1 MPKPKGTA
9 ETISVMQLLN
19 MFPDDDAC
27 FEWLE
32 SVRWN
37 GKPTCPHCGG
47 TDQISKPASKPHT
60 FWCGKCRKQFRVTT
74 GTVMHSTKTPLRNWI
89 FTFYLVMTAR
99 KGVSAMQLSK
109 ELGVQYKTAWYML
122 HRVREACASGEMMLE
137 GVVEM
142 DEAYIGG
149 KEANK
154 HADKRLNAGRGAVG
168 KTAVIGAKERN
179 GRVIARPIEK
189 TNMKTARDFV
199 KANVGSGAIIY
210 TDEAG
215 MYNDLP
221 SNVVHDSV
229 NHSAKE
235 YVRGDVHTNSIE
247 SVWAVLKRSVH
258 GTWHHVSTKHLHRYV
273 NEAAMRLNEG
283 NVRIDTIDRM
293 QSLVRNI
300 EGKRIKYRELVS

>member
-9 ETISVMQLLN
+9 ETISIIQLLD
-19 MFPDDDAC
+19 MFPDNDAC
-27 FEWLE
+27 YEWLE
-32 SVRWN
+32 EVRWN

-47 TDQISKPASKPHT
+47 CERISKPASKPHT
-60 FWCGKCRKQFRVTT
+60 YWCGACRKNFTVTV
-74 GTVMHSTKTPLRNWI
+74 GTIMHSTKTSLRNWVVAI
-89 FTFYLVMTAR
+89 HSVMTAR

-109 ELGVQYKTAWYML
+109 ELGVQYKTAWYMM
-122 HRVREACASGEMMLE
+122 HRIREACGGGEFKLE
-137 GVVEM
+137 NVIEM
-142 DEAYIGG
+142 DEVYIGG

-189 TNMKTARDFV
+189 TNMQTARKFV
-199 KANVGSGAIIY
+199 KTNVSSGAIIY

-283 NVRIDTIDRM
+283 NVKIDTIDRM

-300 EGKRIKYRELVS
+300 EGKRIRYGELVS